1 MGILDTISGAIGG
14 KHGMDI
20 SKIDLPLSSSEA
32 STMND
37 LISKGTFK
45 DKSDFMS
52 FLASAYVKNN
62 VGKAASGGQSS
73 LEPLVVNI
81 ISASGIAKGFSE
93 GDIKSRLVPLMIT
106 GFMAIYKYMASRK
119 HAARAA

>member
-1 MGILDTISGAIGG
+1 MGILDTISEAIGG
-14 KHGMDI
+14 KHGVDI
-20 SKIDLPLSSSEA
+20 NKIDLPLSGDEA

-52 FLASAYVKNN
+52 FLTSAYVKNN
-62 VGKAASGGQSS
+62 VGKAASGGPSS
-73 LEPLVVNI
+73 LEPLVTSI
-81 ISASGIAKGFSE
+81 ISASGLGRGFSE
-93 GDIKSRLVPLMIT
+93 GDVKSKLVPLMIT